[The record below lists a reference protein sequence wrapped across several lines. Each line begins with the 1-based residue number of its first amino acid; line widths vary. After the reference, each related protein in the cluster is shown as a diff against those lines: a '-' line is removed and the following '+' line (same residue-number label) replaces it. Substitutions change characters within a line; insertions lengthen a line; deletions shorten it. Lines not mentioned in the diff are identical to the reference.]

1 MSEQMR
7 AIGYI
12 CPRCGKPV
20 YGQRSQFA
28 LAAAAAGLVCGC
40 GESELTMEPAGD
52 HYRVTVPCGI
62 CGGEHRAEVPVS
74 SVLEGSGVA
83 LACPKTRQH
92 CCYIGDIRRVRPA
105 LEKLELS
112 ARRREEGEAFAN
124 DTVMYEILSELKD
137 IAARDGI
144 SCSCGS
150 RRYTMEILSGA
161 VDLICGDCGGRLRLP
176 AAASEDLDDLCC
188 HYTLTI
194 KGRD

>member
-62 CGGEHRAEVPVS
+62 CGGEHRAEVPAEKI
-74 SVLEGSGVA
+74 LQGEGVG
-83 LACPKTRQH
+83 LACPVKRQL
-92 CCYIGDIRRVRPA
+92 CCYIGDIYRVESALRELEIA
-105 LEKLELS
+105 LEKKKDQED
-112 ARRREEGEAFAN
+112 GAFL
-124 DTVMYEILSELKD
+124 DSVIMYEVLYEPP
-137 IAARDGI
+137 G
-144 SCSCGS
+144 
-150 RRYTMEILSGA
+150 GA
-161 VDLICGDCGGRLRLP
+161 SP
-176 AAASEDLDDLCC
+176 AAAGPQAVPWRSTATRWTSSAPPAADASGWARPRTRTWTGCAVS
-188 HYTLTI
+188 I
-194 KGRD
+194 R